1 MKHEMKLR
9 EEPFSMM
16 AEGKKTVE
24 LRLYDEKRRAIE
36 VGDEICFR
44 HASDEARTLT
54 RYVVRLHLYPSF
66 AALYAAL
73 PLSALGYTAETAASA
88 SAKDM
93 RCYYT
98 EEDEK
103 RWGVVGIELT
113 EDEDVRPYL
122 SERELFDYVSREVF
136 RKYDGAFRALAK
148 L

>member
-54 RYVVRLHLYPSF
+54 RYVVRLH
-66 AALYAAL
+66 
-73 PLSALGYTAETAASA
+73 
-88 SAKDM
+88 
-93 RCYYT
+93 
-98 EEDEK
+98 
-103 RWGVVGIELT
+103 I
-113 EDEDVRPYL
+113 
-122 SERELFDYVSREVF
+122 
-136 RKYDGAFRALAK
+136 
-148 L
+148 